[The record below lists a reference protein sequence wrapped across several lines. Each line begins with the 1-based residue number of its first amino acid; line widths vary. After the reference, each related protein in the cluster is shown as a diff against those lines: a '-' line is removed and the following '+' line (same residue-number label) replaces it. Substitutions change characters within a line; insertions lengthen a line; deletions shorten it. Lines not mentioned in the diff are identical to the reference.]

1 MFSRNLFAYGA
12 VKNVEAGLSAD
23 ERWMRE
29 ALEEARK
36 AAEIGEVPIVSVDRL
51 YGGKS
56 TFRLTS
62 WTVEYLRWFFWGW
75 RELRRSPTR
84 MRRSDVQVKLPAAF
98 VES

>member
-36 AAEIGEVPIVSVDRL
+36 AAEIGEVPIGAVIVRNGEIVGGGTT
-51 YGGKS
+51 GGK
-56 TFRLTS
+56 RIGIPPPMP
-62 WTVEYLRWFFWGW
+62 R
-75 RELRRSPTR
+75 
-84 MRRSDVQVKLPAAF
+84 
-98 VES
+98 